1 MMRKSK
7 LFKVIK
13 RSLTLQRSP
22 RPVSQQSQPESN
34 RTAKA
39 LAEEAA
45 WNELIRRH
53 TSKDD

>member
-1 MMRKSK
+1 MRKSK